1 MKADTKSLTIGF
13 ILGLVFTLLLT
24 GQTKDVTSD
33 ELITEFY
40 QTENAVS
47 VSPHD
52 IRTKMSNG
60 DTKSYILVD
69 VRTKEEYEEEHIASA
84 LNIPIFIDE
93 SESGISDEER
103 IVRDFKKLKEE
114 NPNTEIIMY
123 CYSAACMATR
133 KVGLTLAENG
143 IAIKHLN
150 IGWYE
155 WRYFWD
161 LWNGPDSGTDVED
174 YIVSGD
180 EPGIPSAKPVFSPCA
195 EGEFSC

>member
-1 MKADTKSLTIGF
+1 MKADTKSLAVGF
-13 ILGLVFTLLLT
+13 ILGLIFTLFLT
-24 GQTKDVTSD
+24 NQSKTTEPNK
-33 ELITEFY
+33 LITEFY

-60 DTKSYILVD
+60 DIKSYILVD

-84 LNIPIFIDE
+84 LNIPIFINE
-93 SESGISDEER
+93 SESGISNEER
-103 IVRDFKKLKEE
+103 IVKDFKKLQAE
-114 NPNTEIIMY
+114 NPETEIIMY

-133 KVGLTLAENG
+133 KVGLTLVENG
-143 IAIKHLN
+143 IFVKHLN

-155 WRYFWD
+155 WRYYWD
-161 LWNGPDSGTDVED
+161 LWNGPNSGTEVED
-174 YIVSGD
+174 YIVKGS
-180 EPGIPSAKPVFSPCA
+180 EPGVPSAKPVFSPCA